1 MTGIINTYSSLEFLK
16 GVVDMRFLDGA
27 NLFRFM
33 DKMLI
38 VPIQPDDCFGVVE
51 RRATGDTF
59 CKMEINSI
67 SIVQIVIGTQQ
78 RGA

>member
-1 MTGIINTYSSLEFLK
+1 MTGIINTYASLEFLR
-16 GVVDMRFLDGA
+16 GVVDITFLDGA

-38 VPIQPDDCFGVVE
+38 VPIGPEDCFGVVE
-51 RRATGDTF
+51 RRATGETL

-78 RGA
+78 RKA